1 MCIIPDKC
9 YQGQSNAV
17 VKSMDSG
24 GNLPVHI
31 SMVLLLDLL
40 SWANYLTS
48 LCFIYPCVK
57 RG

>member
-1 MCIIPDKC
+1 MCIVPDKC
-9 YQGQSNAV
+9 YQRQSNAV

-24 GNLPVHI
+24 GNLPVYI
-31 SMVLLLDLL
+31 SVALLLDLL

-48 LCFIYPCVK
+48 LCFICPCVK